1 MTTIQF
7 VSTPQVQF
15 PLRMNHELH
24 KRFSNI
30 SSKTKIPMSTLG
42 RLGIT
47 KFLDEIESKGI
58 TTVLEELET
67 K

>member
-1 MTTIQF
+1 
-7 VSTPQVQF
+7 
-15 PLRMNHELH
+15 
-24 KRFSNI
+24 
-30 SSKTKIPMSTLG
+30 MSTLG

>member
-1 MTTIQF
+1 MTTIQIE
-7 VSTPQVQF
+7 STPQVQF
-15 PLRMNHELH
+15 PLRMNYELH

-42 RLGIT
+42 RLSIT

-67 K
+67 R

>member
-7 VSTPQVQF
+7 ETTPQVQF
-15 PLRMNHELH
+15 PLRLEYNLH

-58 TTVLEELET
+58 TTVLQELET

>member
-1 MTTIQF
+1 MTTINF
-7 VSTPQVQF
+7 ETTPQVQF
-15 PLRMNHELH
+15 PLRLDHNLH

-42 RLGIT
+42 RLGIS
-47 KFLDEIESKGI
+47 KFLDEIESRGI
-58 TTVLEELET
+58 TTVLEELES